1 MEFKTDAQKAVYEKV
16 KGWMQE
22 IFGEQF
28 FTDPDKPT
36 FGISRG
42 TAQGWVWV
50 WPWGDSDTVINVRS
64 WVVTGAEMTVDLAK
78 YLLRQNYDMRFGA
91 FAIDDDNDIVFEH
104 TIVGSH
110 ADKEELR
117 ASVLAV
123 LGTADNL
130 DDQITSRFGGQKSS
144 DR

>member
-1 MEFKTDAQKAVYEKV
+1 MEFKSDAQKACYEKV
-16 KGWMQE
+16 KGWLQE

-28 FTDPDKPT
+28 FTDPNNPT

-50 WPWGDSDTVINVRS
+50 WPWGDDDATINVRA

-91 FAIDDDNDIVFEH
+91 FAVDDDNDILFEH

-123 LGTADNL
+123 VGTADSL
-130 DDQITSRFGGQKSS
+130 DDQITSRFGGQKAS